1 MFLVV
6 EVVCLW
12 MEGGLCHGSQEG
24 ALGELVEEEHWGS
37 WIYVFGVVCLW
48 IESALRRG
56 SKEGVLVLGEPVEG
70 AFFFFQKEELN
81 YNIN

>member
-1 MFLVV
+1 M
-6 EVVCLW
+6 
-12 MEGGLCHGSQEG
+12 GLRK
-24 ALGELVEEEHWGS
+24 EHWGS

-70 AFFFFQKEELN
+70 AVFFFPERGAKL
-81 YNIN
+81 